1 VATDPSKVSAIA
13 SWPVPNSVKEIRSF
27 LGMASYYRK
36 FVSHFGVIRSLLTN
50 LLKKNTLYVWTS
62 EHQTTFVALK

>member
-1 VATDPSKVSAIA
+1 
-13 SWPVPNSVKEIRSF
+13 
-27 LGMASYYRK
+27 
-36 FVSHFGVIRSLLTN
+36 VSHFGVIRRLLTN